1 MLLKGYQ
8 NPPGN
13 EQKSGHE
20 NAKPYVLNACIGRQ
34 GGYAMDATF
43 IDLLTNVK
51 AIQDTP
57 EDKLTP
63 KDKEAIKGRINI
75 EQTYER
81 EMLMREN
88 QEGIAVYEKF
98 CRENADLIWKSQKNK
113 YLALRSYEFIASHYW
128 KNYKKNCAEKL
139 EKDILQYLTETSIDE
154 YPKSAPLP
162 PPSPNDDKLIKL
174 QKEYFTKQ
182 IYGHTKDGAV
192 LYLSLKIIALR
203 TGLEIMQE
211 RYCLSD
217 PQQKIAAQAPDII
230 EDRINEI
237 GDAWAAI
244 WEKQGISEEAVVEN
258 LRKEINALEKN
269 SKATQ
274 RASADLTRWTA
285 SYWPS
290 LHGKASDAMSLMPKQ
305 AIQVDPYSEAGSI
318 TSKDVKLIIRE
329 LDKISGKM
337 GVSTHKLLSM
347 AIAVFTGLNNTGLGS
362 QRDLKT
368 GRAFIP
374 LKAYAA
380 KCGYDVYEHPTTSA
394 AEEEQEAKR
403 AKNALDN
410 ARKKIKKD
418 LQFLLAARLSWE
430 EKIRGKSRNFDEI
443 NILGRGSI
451 RNGQILV
458 EFSSSMAEYLLQLPL
473 TQYPASLLK
482 VDERNNNAYSMGLAM
497 AEHYSMDGNHIMG
510 TANLLKVGTLLQYTS
525 LPGIDDIR
533 AQRKSWEERLKEPF
547 EKALDELTR
556 CGLLAD
562 WRYSKSKGEE
572 LTFDEATN
580 FTEYEDWAGTLIY
593 FELKDAPDH
602 TVRIAARQK
611 ELAARR
617 KKSGRKTVKKSN

>member
-1 MLLKGYQ
+1 MAIKAAKKGYT
-8 NPPGN
+8 
-13 EQKSGHE
+13 
-20 NAKPYVLNACIGRQ
+20 
-34 GGYAMDATF
+34 MDATF
-43 IDLLTNVK
+43 EKLVKDVK
-51 AIQDTP
+51 AIQETP
-57 EDKLTP
+57 DSELT
-63 KDKEAIKGRINI
+63 DQDREAINNRINR
-75 EQTYER
+75 EQTYEIGL
-81 EMLMREN
+81 LMREN
-88 QEGIAVYEKF
+88 KASVADVAEYEKF
-98 CRENADLIWKSQKNK
+98 CKENADAIWQSQKNK
-113 YLALRSYEFIASHYW
+113 YLALRSHDYIASYYW
-128 KNYKKNCAEKL
+128 DMYENNCTQQL
-139 EKDILQYLTETSIDE
+139 EKDILQYLEESSINE
-154 YPKSAPLP
+154 FPEEVPFPLN
-162 PPSPNDDKLIKL
+162 SPGNNPLTKLENKFFIL
-174 QKEYFTKQ
+174 LL
-182 IYGHTKDGAV
+182 YGHTKNAAKR
-192 LYLSLKIIALR
+192 YLSQKVLDFRVAMDIL
-203 TGLEIMQE
+203 QE
-211 RYCLSD
+211 RHCLPAS
-217 PQQKIAAQAPDII
+217 QRQKASQALYRIQDK
-230 EDRINEI
+230 INEI

-244 WEKQGISEEAVVEN
+244 WKKQGILEEAVIEN
-258 LRKEINALEKN
+258 LRKEINALKKN

-305 AIQVDPYSEAGSI
+305 AIQVDPYSETGSI

-347 AIAVFTGLNNTGLGS
+347 AIAVFTGLNNTGLMS

-374 LKAYAA
+374 LQAYAA

-394 AEEEQEAKR
+394 AEAEQEAKR

-497 AEHYSMDGNHIMG
+497 AEHYSMDGNHIRG